1 MKRKAEE
8 VRHKVAEQEWLRI
21 AQEAYMKKM
30 EEVWKCKEAK
40 EKAKKWVCGNCLRA
54 DACSPRQVELVRAE
68 QSARKGK
75 ARAPVPEVCARC
87 IKKMLLCEL
96 GTGKSTSCQACKVAK
111 AWCERLEEEEMELKV
126 VHRRKCMK
134 VELPCSKK
142 KKVQTE
148 ELSKGSEKSNGG
160 LVVKE
165 VRGSTLRVELKL
177 LFQGLFTQLN
187 HQNNLLEDLLQ
198 VKTQEVVLLLG
209 MEVNE
214 MEEMDKEED
223 VEVNKEEVRELLTEG
238 PKEVGE
244 SEEGPGK
251 VEGSKHGVEALGSVE
266 VAKAGAEKGLEV
278 KKGLQSAESG
288 GSRDDEMEV

>member
-1 MKRKAEE
+1 M
-8 VRHKVAEQEWLRI
+8 
-21 AQEAYMKKM
+21 
-30 EEVWKCKEAK
+30 
-40 EKAKKWVCGNCLRA
+40 
-54 DACSPRQVELVRAE
+54 
-68 QSARKGK
+68 
-75 ARAPVPEVCARC
+75 EVCARC
-87 IKKMLLCEL
+87 VEKMLLCEP
-96 GTGKSTSCQACKVAK
+96 GTGKSMSCQACKAAKVQCERPGEKEVEPKVVCWRKCTEVESPCDEKKK
-111 AWCERLEEEEMELKV
+111 AWMEESLKG
-126 VHRRKCMK
+126 
-134 VELPCSKK
+134 L
-142 KKVQTE
+142 
-148 ELSKGSEKSNGG
+148 EKSNGG

-198 VKTQEVVLLLG
+198 VKTQEVALLLG

-251 VEGSKHGVEALGSVE
+251 VEESKQGAEVSGSVE
-266 VAKAGAEKGLEV
+266 VE
-278 KKGLQSAESG
+278 KGLQSMESTESG
-288 GSRDDEMEV
+288 GNRDDEMEV